1 MGRVYERKT
10 KRQSWSKEHMRIAIN
25 EVRQNNKSVNSMAKA
40 YNLPEPT
47 LRRYLKR
54 NPEEVRLK
62 SLLK

>member
-1 MGRVYERKT
+1 MGRYKRKT
-10 KRQSWSKEHMRIAIN
+10 NRQSWNKEDMRIAIN
-25 EVRQNNKSVNSMAKA
+25 EVRQNNKSVNSVANA

-54 NPEEVRLK
+54 DPEKVRLK